1 MRDFLQDDMT
11 MDEVLSGEPFLVGAD
26 CRICIKEHTMRRLGR
41 LNLELSVGFSSETI
55 NAELYR
61 DMRVMLYIGS
71 QIARSDEYMGAMLV
85 LNWLCKQL

>member
-26 CRICIKEHTMRRLGR
+26 CRICIKQHPMRSLGR
-41 LNLELSVGFSSETI
+41 LSLHLSVGSASATI
-55 NAELYR
+55 GAEFYSG
-61 DMRVMLYIGS
+61 MGVQLYINS

-85 LNWLCKQL
+85 LDWLSKQL